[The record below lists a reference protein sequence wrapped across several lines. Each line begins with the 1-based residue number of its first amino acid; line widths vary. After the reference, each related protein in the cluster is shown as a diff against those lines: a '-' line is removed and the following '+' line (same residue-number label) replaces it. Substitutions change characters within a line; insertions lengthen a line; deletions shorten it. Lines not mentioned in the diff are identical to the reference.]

1 MFGSAIARGASAT
14 QTAGMGTPSSFA
26 RVSLRLLFCAA
37 VVAWPAAAAACG
49 GCFAQPSP
57 ELSEVTGHR
66 MAFAISEQRT
76 VLWDQ
81 FEYSGSPEDFS
92 WVLPVRANAY
102 VELAHPEFLDSLDTV
117 TATRVSAPP
126 VACNSSDS
134 GCGFALGGQ
143 SDDSSAASSSQGT
156 PNVTVVSQ
164 QTVGPY
170 ETVILRS
177 DDPNALQ
184 DWLVENNYVV
194 PRDIEPI
201 IAAYVEEGWD
211 FLALRLS
218 PGQGVQ
224 QMEPVRVVTPNGEP
238 VLPLRM
244 VAAGVGDQVA
254 ITLFVIAEQRYA
266 MPDLVEKVIDQKDLV
281 WDFDRNKSNIETLR
295 QDAFDEDFGFAY
307 LVSFAQPGS
316 IGGPILGPQGQLTS
330 FPGGTTLGQL
340 YFADQYGTCNG
351 TLALLREDNPVVD
364 CEAYEGC
371 QPDQIP
377 AATLSCIGKDDLAAA
392 LTGMRPASTWLM
404 RFDMDLP
411 RAALNHD
418 CVMVPSES
426 RETVSSWMQ
435 STQATGDA
443 CPGAVV
449 YRGPHDTPLGPWALL
464 LLAGLGALGLA
475 RRLVRPR
482 ALLATN

>member
-1 MFGSAIARGASAT
+1 
-14 QTAGMGTPSSFA
+14 
-26 RVSLRLLFCAA
+26 
-37 VVAWPAAAAACG
+37 
-49 GCFAQPSP
+49 
-57 ELSEVTGHR
+57 

-102 VELAHPEFLDSLDTV
+102 VELASPEFLDSLDNV
-117 TATRVSAPP
+117 TATRVQPP
-126 VACNSSDS
+126 QFFCDSSSNS
-134 GCGFALGGQ
+134 GCGAPFG
-143 SDDSSAASSSQGT
+143 SAADSAGGASLSQGA

-164 QTVGPY
+164 RTVGPY

-177 DDPNALQ
+177 DDPNALR
-184 DWLVENNYVV
+184 DWLTENSYVV

-201 IAAYVEEGWD
+201 IAAYVDEGWD

-254 ITLFVIAEQRYA
+254 ITLFVIAERRYA
-266 MPDLVEKVIDQKDLV
+266 MPDLAEKVIDEQDLV
-281 WDFDRNKSNIETLR
+281 WDFDRSKSNIEALR

-307 LVSFAQPGS
+307 LLSFAQPNAFAESLVGA
-316 IGGPILGPQGQLTS
+316 QGQPAY
-330 FPGGTTLGQL
+330 FLGSTPPTAYTNLAQL
-340 YFADQYGTCNG
+340 YFGDAQRCNG
-351 TLALLREDNPVVD
+351 VSAVLSQTNFVMD
-364 CEAYEGC
+364 CQAYDGC
-371 QPDQIP
+371 LPGQIP
-377 AATLSCIGKDDLAAA
+377 AESLTCNGKDDLAAA
-392 LTGMRPASTWLM
+392 LIGMRPTATWLM
-404 RFDMDLP
+404 RFDMNLP

-418 CVMVPSES
+418 CVMVPSGSQSPVYNWLQAS
-426 RETVSSWMQ
+426 RSS
-435 STQATGDA
+435 GDA

-449 YRGPHDTPLGPWALL
+449 YDGPRDAPLGPWALL
-464 LLAGLGALGLA
+464 LVVGLSSAGLL
-475 RRLVRPR
+475 RRVVRRRPIFCAESTLLRPR
-482 ALLATN
+482 LTRSGVGAPL